1 MRQGEGVLLTVI
13 ILPPTDKFSVGG
25 NFAFYAVYLIF
36 PPFFDGF
43 HHKIQIFKNRNY
55 RLRLLNDR

>member
-25 NFAFYAVYLIF
+25 NFAFYAFYLIF

-43 HHKIQIFKNRNY
+43 FQKNVNF
-55 RLRLLNDR
+55 

>member
-1 MRQGEGVLLTVI
+1 MRQGRGMLLTVI

-25 NFAFYAVYLIF
+25 NLAFYAVYLIF

-43 HHKIQIFKNRNY
+43 LQKNVNF
-55 RLRLLNDR
+55 